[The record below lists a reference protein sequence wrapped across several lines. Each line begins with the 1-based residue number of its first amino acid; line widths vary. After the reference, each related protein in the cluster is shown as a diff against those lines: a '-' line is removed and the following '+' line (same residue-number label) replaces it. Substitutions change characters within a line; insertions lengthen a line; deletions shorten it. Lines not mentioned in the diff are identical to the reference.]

1 MQNSILKKEESIWRH
16 IVNLEIIMV
25 AIKALEWLS
34 SRSVA
39 EIMDK
44 TSKIGE
50 IFSTHKPQPGVENI
64 PFLNGHHSPADR
76 ARELF
81 VSGLNGKRLVV

>member
-1 MQNSILKKEESIWRH
+1 
-16 IVNLEIIMV
+16 
-25 AIKALEWLS
+25 
-34 SRSVA
+34 
-39 EIMDK
+39 MDK
-44 TSKIGE
+44 TPKIGE
-50 IFSTHKPQPGVENI
+50 IFSTHKPQPWVENI